1 MLTEDDL
8 ILEARLTAIEQLLA
22 KVTAG
27 MMINFTDEQ
36 FDLVLTTYAGTL
48 EETVVPGMDP
58 VVADVFADQFRREML
73 RLIAAVRLERRRVP
87 PRTR

>member
-27 MMINFTDEQ
+27 MMIKFTDEQ
-36 FDLVLTTYAGTL
+36 FDMVLTTYAATL
-48 EETVVPGMDP
+48 DETVVPGMDP
-58 VVADVFADQFRREML
+58 VVADVFADQFREEML
-73 RLIAAVRLERRRVP
+73 RLIGAVRAERKRVP
-87 PRTR
+87 GK